1 METEES
7 NDNLVPKVMKLLK
20 PSRKKEGVSS
30 GEEEQMRKNPRK
42 VQEKQEKFENS
53 MKLVDE
59 EIRNM
64 DSLKNL
70 DIRK

>member
-42 VQEKQEKFENS
+42 VQEK
-53 MKLVDE
+53 
-59 EIRNM
+59 
-64 DSLKNL
+64 
-70 DIRK
+70 